1 MRITV
6 KRNMGFENRC
16 TSIVRATGK
25 EFLIAVKSFQD
36 KSLKET
42 NERRQPFCCHRSDG
56 EAFSLIPNELYFIV
70 ETLLRIELVKPTSVS
85 H

>member
-1 MRITV
+1 MAPVRGPLLDAITV

-36 KSLKET
+36 KSEG
-42 NERRQPFCCHRSDG
+42 NE
-56 EAFSLIPNELYFIV
+56 
-70 ETLLRIELVKPTSVS
+70 
-85 H
+85 